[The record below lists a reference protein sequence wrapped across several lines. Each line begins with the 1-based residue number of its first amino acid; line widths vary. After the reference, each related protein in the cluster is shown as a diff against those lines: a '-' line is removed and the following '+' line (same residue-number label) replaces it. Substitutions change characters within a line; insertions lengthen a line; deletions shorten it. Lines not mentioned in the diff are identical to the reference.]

1 MTRRS
6 NGPSLEVSTPVGDE
20 AFPST
25 GLKSLVSETVAGVQ
39 PKPVRSST
47 ARKRKVFFIEFG
59 YAQEYTKICYTTCV

>member
-6 NGPSLEVSTPVGDE
+6 NGPSLEASTPPGDE
-20 AFPST
+20 ALPST
-25 GLKSLVSETVAGVQ
+25 GLKSLVSETVVDVH
-39 PKPVRSST
+39 PKPKRSRT